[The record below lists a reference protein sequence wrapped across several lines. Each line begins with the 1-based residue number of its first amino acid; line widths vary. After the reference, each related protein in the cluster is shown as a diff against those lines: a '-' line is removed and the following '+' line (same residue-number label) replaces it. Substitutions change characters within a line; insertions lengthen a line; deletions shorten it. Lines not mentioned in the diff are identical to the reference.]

1 MSCERMGSDRAAS
14 DEGSGGEE
22 LLNDVLMEEPTGA
35 ALEASVPQVPAIA
48 AASSQPNQQGS
59 AVPTSQPGSPQAKK
73 KRAKRPAIDLDAA
86 IRDAATAMK
95 AAQKRVQEA
104 KTQARNERRKKQ
116 RLLKK
121 AASLNAED
129 LERIAVLK
137 RCGWT
142 RSDDAPDRNVAS
154 GSTSDA
160 GSSASGL
167 TTSAASSP
175 AAPVAAAGAD

>member
-14 DEGSGGEE
+14 DDGSGGEE
-22 LLNDVLMEEPTGA
+22 LLDDVLMEEPTGA

-59 AVPTSQPGSPQAKK
+59 AVPVSQPGSPQAKK

-86 IRDAATAMK
+86 IRDAAAAMK
-95 AAQKRVQEA
+95 AAQKKVQEA
-104 KTQARNERRKKQ
+104 KTQAKNERRKKQ

-121 AASLNAED
+121 AATLNAED

-142 RSDDAPDRNVAS
+142 KSDDLPDLAMPSSTAAATGGAAS
-154 GSTSDA
+154 RL
-160 GSSASGL
+160 SASA
-167 TTSAASSP
+167 AASP
-175 AAPVAAAGAD
+175 DAPMSKAKAS